1 MDNNTSVEK
10 IESTLSPTEF
20 RAYNRLA
27 EKMDLYVSTLH
38 SLDLLVKLTVD
49 TAQPLPTDLEPALRR
64 LPQQQEISRASTRQ
78 FLHLGLDFCW
88 TLATHHAIEEQVL
101 FPFLAKKMPEFAVGV
116 PGHHDDDDI
125 DDAAASDLDLDLLQQ
140 HKEIHAGMDRL
151 EDYLQRC
158 RVGEDELRLPE
169 AKRLM
174 DGFAAV
180 LWDHLDEEV
189 RTLRAENMRK
199 YWTLAELKKFPV

>member
-1 MDNNTSVEK
+1 MIQHNHFRQTWNQLYDACRNNK
-10 IESTLSPTEF
+10 
-20 RAYNRLA
+20 R
-27 EKMDLYVSTLH
+27 
-38 SLDLLVKLTVD
+38 
-49 TAQPLPTDLEPALRR
+49 PAGL
-64 LPQQQEISRASTRQ
+64 STRQ

-116 PGHHDDDDI
+116 HDDDDI

-158 RVGEDELRLPE
+158 RVGEDELRLQE

>member
-1 MDNNTSVEK
+1 MDNNNNTSVEK
-10 IESTLSPTEF
+10 IESTLSPAEF

-27 EKMDLYVSTLH
+27 EKMDLYHNYFRQTWNQLY
-38 SLDLLVKLTVD
+38 DACRNNKR
-49 TAQPLPTDLEPALRR
+49 PAGLS
-64 LPQQQEISRASTRQ
+64 IRQ

-88 TLATHHAIEEQVL
+88 TLATHHSIEEQVL

-116 PGHHDDDDI
+116 PGNDDI
-125 DDAAASDLDLDLLQQ
+125 DAAANDLDLDLLQQ

-158 RVGEDELRLPE
+158 RVGEDELRLQE
-169 AKRLM
+169 VKRLM

-180 LWDHLDEEV
+180 LWTHLDEEV